1 VTVFTTKVTESTE
14 RTEVIPLPTGRPDA
28 GGVRGDEGRPGP
40 ERALCA
46 HCEAGSGY
54 MSKVL
59 VSWSSGKDSAWM
71 VHRLR
76 QAGDLA
82 PSGLLTTFNEVAGR
96 VSMHAVRRELVE
108 AQAAALELPL
118 FPVTLPF
125 PCSNEAYEA
134 RMRDAVAA
142 AVAAGF
148 THVAFG
154 DLFLE
159 DVRRYREQRLAGSGL
174 TPIFPLWGRPTGALA
189 REMVNA
195 GLRATLTSVDPRL
208 LDRAFAGGA
217 FDAALLAR
225 LPADV
230 DPCGEHGEFHTFA
243 WAGPMFREPIPVRP
257 GEIVERDGFVFAD
270 LLPSASGRPSD
281 TSAPSK

>member
-1 VTVFTTKVTESTE
+1 
-14 RTEVIPLPTGRPDA
+14 
-28 GGVRGDEGRPGP
+28 
-40 ERALCA
+40 
-46 HCEAGSGY
+46 

-71 VHRLR
+71 VHALR

-82 PSGLLTTFNEVAGR
+82 PSGLLTSFNEVARR

-108 AQAAALELPL
+108 AQAAALGLPL
-118 FPVTLPF
+118 FPVDLPF
-125 PCSNEAYEA
+125 PCPNEAYEA
-134 RMRDAVAA
+134 RMREAVAA

-159 DVRRYREQRLAGSGL
+159 DVRRYREQRLIGTGL

-189 REMVNA
+189 REMVEQ

-208 LDRAFAGGA
+208 LDRKFAGRT
-217 FDAALLAR
+217 FDAALVDA

-243 WAGPMFREPIPVRP
+243 WAGPMFRAPIPVAP
-257 GEIVERDGFVFAD
+257 GTVVERDGFVFAD
-270 LLPSASGRPSD
+270 LLAR
-281 TSAPSK
+281 TA

>member
-1 VTVFTTKVTESTE
+1 M
-14 RTEVIPLPTGRPDA
+14 P
-28 GGVRGDEGRPGP
+28 
-40 ERALCA
+40 
-46 HCEAGSGY
+46 
-54 MSKVL
+54 KVL
-59 VSWSSGKDSAWM
+59 ASWSSGKDSAWM
-71 VHRLR
+71 VHVLR
-76 QAGDLA
+76 QSGDLA
-82 PSGLLTTFNEVAGR
+82 PSGLLTSFNEVAGR

-108 AQAAALELPL
+108 AQAAALDVPL
-118 FPVTLPF
+118 FSVDLPF
-125 PCSNEAYEA
+125 PCSNDAYEA

-142 AVAAGF
+142 AVAEGF

-189 REMVNA
+189 REMVDS

-208 LDRAFAGGA
+208 LDRGFAGGT
-217 FDAALLAR
+217 FDAALLDR
-225 LPADV
+225 LPAGV

-243 WAGPMFREPIPVRP
+243 WAGPMYRAPIPIAP

-270 LLPSASGRPSD
+270 LV
-281 TSAPSK
+281 TAPVTR